1 MSTPGEIIVT
11 DKAGN
16 SGERTTDDI
25 RQDLERVENQ
35 IKNQVSGIREDLSLS
50 NFFIGDRSIA
60 EHLRKNLWPA
70 VGIAAGSMALMAFLR
85 TINKKEPDRADVK
98 NAILQSYLDDVV
110 EDVSERVSRGGDMEW
125 EIKKALRKRAPLL
138 VIEKEKDETASR
150 GAVSSVFRTAAK
162 SLLGIAL
169 GIAGDQV
176 MAITQAA
183 IMKSGKADSPDDTPI
198 DDA

>member
-11 DKAGN
+11 DKSGN
-16 SGERTTDDI
+16 PAKRTPEDI
-25 RQDLERVENQ
+25 REDLERVENQ
-35 IKNQVSGIREDLSLS
+35 IRTQVSGIRDDLSLS
-50 NFFIGDRSIA
+50 NFFIGDRSIT
-60 EHLRKNLWPA
+60 EHLRRHLWPA

-85 TINKKEPDRADVK
+85 TINKKEPDRADIK
-98 NAILQSYLDDVV
+98 NAILQSYLEDVV
-110 EDVSERVSRGGDMEW
+110 EDVSQRVHRGGDMEW

-138 VIEKEKDETASR
+138 VIEKEKDEVASP
-150 GAVSSVFRTAAK
+150 GAVGSLFRTAAK

-183 IMKSGKADSPDDTPI
+183 IMKSGKEDSSDDRPI
-198 DDA
+198 DNA